1 MGVADVT
8 GTDTIGAWWTA
19 KAFLFSLEDFQG
31 GGWGGRGGEDGDGA
45 EGIEEGISRNSHMGR
60 GQRGCEGSTSDHSKN
75 GHQPTDQPEERQHKS

>member
-1 MGVADVT
+1 MLLGQTQLVHGGPQKHFYSAWKIFKGGV
-8 GTDTIGAWWTA
+8 
-19 KAFLFSLEDFQG
+19 
-31 GGWGGRGGEDGDGA
+31 GREGGEDGDGA